1 MIHIA
6 PSFNEH
12 LDSIEE
18 DLLLHFRRIIK
29 RVTRFLSIIFNN
41 SIISIFRTR
50 VIFDGRILFDLQNNI
65 SKRESNQLTSSE
77 VENARLRITVP
88 LPLELPYIRSRKMV
102 CSRPGAE
109 SSIVFS
115 NQRLNFSNA
124 QAKVLRNV
132 ILLAF
137 SRQKFGKHSTY
148 RRSIKIN

>member
-109 SSIVFS
+109 SIVFS

-137 SRQKFGKHSTY
+137 SRQKFGKHST
-148 RRSIKIN
+148 

>member
-137 SRQKFGKHSTY
+137 SRQKANIQHSGGAL
-148 RRSIKIN
+148 KIN

>member
-109 SSIVFS
+109 SFS
-115 NQRLNFSNA
+115 VTKGWIFRTL
-124 QAKVLRNV
+124 K
-132 ILLAF
+132 
-137 SRQKFGKHSTY
+137 QKFFETLFYLPFRVKSLANIQLSGGAL
-148 RRSIKIN
+148 KIN